1 MFADCC
7 ESADDYLR
15 AVMASL
21 KVSFLKPVP
30 PNIPAFFRA
39 WTVKT
44 EGRKTFL
51 EGSIDIPQNDTG
63 DMVVAVQAEALFV
76 WLKETCCDLCVT
88 SRMGSGGL
96 KRLN

>member
-7 ESADDYLR
+7 ESANDHLR
-15 AVMASL
+15 AVTASL

-44 EGRKTFL
+44 KGRKIFL
-51 EGSIDIPQNDTG
+51 EGSINIPQNNTG
-63 DMVVAVQAEALFV
+63 DMVVAVQAKALFV
-76 WLKETCCDLCVT
+76 LL
-88 SRMGSGGL
+88 
-96 KRLN
+96 